1 MSSPSPAG
9 AGPGPGPEPLG
20 DSREQPARTGGSRL
34 RVAVLAL
41 VVLLIVVLVTVAAT
55 MWAVGRSPSEP
66 TPAGPTASPAAS
78 ANPSADPAGSDAD
91 DELLITTRGIG
102 PLRISSSVA
111 ELTATGALGTEP
123 GDFCPDRLVGS
134 DELAGVVVYTAEDDI
149 AAMIL
154 VEESSLSTAEGVTVG
169 STSAELREAYGEQ
182 LTRHTAENNPYSEN
196 YLVSSGTLAIGFT
209 VSQDTVGKIL
219 VAPTEVLRAVYDAGE
234 FHC

>member
-1 MSSPSPAG
+1 M
-9 AGPGPGPEPLG
+9 
-20 DSREQPARTGGSRL
+20 
-34 RVAVLAL
+34 
-41 VVLLIVVLVTVAAT
+41 LVTVAAT

-66 TPAGPTASPAAS
+66 TPAGPTASATP
-78 ANPSADPAGSDAD
+78 PADPAGSSDAD

-102 PLRISSSVA
+102 PLRVSGSVA

-134 DELAGVVVYTAEDDI
+134 EEFAGVVVYTAEDDI
-149 AAMIL
+149 AAMIV

-182 LTRHTAENNPYSEN
+182 LTRHTAESNPYSEN

-209 VSQDTVGKIL
+209 VSQDAVGKIL

>member
-9 AGPGPGPEPLG
+9 AGPGPEPLG

-66 TPAGPTASPAAS
+66 TPAGPTATATAT
-78 ANPSADPAGSDAD
+78 ATPSADPAGSSDAE

-102 PLRISSSVA
+102 PLRVSGSVA

-134 DELAGVVVYTAEDDI
+134 DKLAGVVVYTAEDDI

-169 STSAELREAYGEQ
+169 STSAELREAYGDQ